1 MDTQHNTTNVDT
13 SNLVEIDF
21 IMLSAHCRH
30 FYNFQKALCKQHSE
44 FQPKKC
50 CKENCPIIKR

>member
-21 IMLSAHCRH
+21 LMLSAFCRK
-30 FYNFQKALCKQHSE
+30 FKDFQKALCKHSE
-44 FQPKKC
+44 NQSGKC
-50 CKENCPIIKR
+50 CKENCPLIKK